1 MVLCALAIGCAVLV
15 RSDGPEGSGL
25 DLFVVGDSVTFLAA
39 GEIQAEYAGDRT
51 QFVAKPGF
59 TSKDLLP
66 LVRQAMAGG
75 TGSGSGGRRDTPAT
89 TRDRVVAL
97 VGYNDVRV
105 RDLDGA
111 ALPALVEETSRF
123 RCAVWLSLPARP
135 GGKVARN
142 EFVPSRLV
150 DQFNRRLAEE
160 VDKYPNV
167 HLADDW
173 KSAVEGAPTSELL
186 RPDHVH
192 PNDAGQQRLAAAYKA
207 ATDRY
212 C

>member
-1 MVLCALAIGCAVLV
+1 M
-15 RSDGPEGSGL
+15 
-25 DLFVVGDSVTFLAA
+25 DLFVVGDSVSYLAA
-39 GEIQAEYAGDRT
+39 GEVQAAFRGDRT
-51 QFVAKPGF
+51 QFVTRPGY

-75 TGSGSGGRRDTPAT
+75 PGSGKDMRRDTPAT
-89 TRDRVVAL
+89 TRERVVAL

-105 RDLDGA
+105 RDLDGK

-123 RCAVWLSLPARP
+123 RCAVWLALPSRP

-142 EFVPSRLV
+142 DFVPSRLV
-150 DQFNRRLAEE
+150 DQFNRRLADE
-160 VDKYPNV
+160 VAKYPNV
-167 HLADDW
+167 HLANDW
-173 KSAVEGAPTSELL
+173 KSAVEGAPANELL

-192 PNDAGQQRLAAAYKA
+192 PNDAGQRRLADAYKA
-207 ATDRY
+207 AADRY